1 MKILA
6 VDTAT
11 SSCSVAIVDGGAL
24 RAELTQSTGE
34 THARHLMS
42 MVGAAFDL
50 AGMSVNDMDGFVA
63 ITGPG
68 TFTGLRIGLSTVQGM
83 ALAASKPVVGI
94 SSLDA
99 LSVQAAPTA
108 HRAGSLIC
116 AMLDARRKEVYY
128 NFYRSTGHAIAPVA
142 GPRVGPPEIVAGDID
157 EPCLLVGSGA
167 LLYQEVLKEKL
178 AEKISFAA
186 LSAHTIRGETV
197 ARLSLVKFENRDV
210 SANGILQPLY
220 LRKSDAEV
228 NAARQAED
236 A

>member
-11 SSCSVAIVDGGAL
+11 SSCSVAIVDGGDL

-50 AGMSVNDMDGFVA
+50 AGMSVNDMDGFAA

-108 HRAGSLIC
+108 HRASLIC

-128 NFYRSTGHAIAPVA
+128 NFYRSTGHAIAPVT
-142 GPRVGPPEIVAGDID
+142 GPRVGPPEIVAEDIG

-178 AEKISFAA
+178 AEKTSFAA
-186 LSAHTIRGETV
+186 LSTHTIRGETV
-197 ARLSLVKFENRDV
+197 ARLSLVKFENNDV
-210 SANGILQPLY
+210 PANGILQPLY

>member
-11 SSCSVAIVDGGAL
+11 SSCSVAIVDGGDL

-50 AGMSVNDMDGFVA
+50 AGMSVNDMDGFAA

-108 HRAGSLIC
+108 HRASLIC
-116 AMLDARRKEVYY
+116 AMLDARRK
-128 NFYRSTGHAIAPVA
+128 
-142 GPRVGPPEIVAGDID
+142 GPRVGPPEIVAEDIG

-197 ARLSLVKFENRDV
+197 ARLSLVKFENNDV
-210 SANGILQPLY
+210 PANGILQPLY